1 MDQGF
6 RRGRHSVS
14 RLTVHLVC
22 ITKYRRRVLDE
33 AAVEWLR
40 EHVGRICRGLDAE
53 LLALDGEPDHI
64 HALVEYPPKHSVS
77 LLVNAIKGASS
88 RRLRKERPDLAA
100 RYRQDVLWSP
110 SYFAAST
117 GGATLDVVRRYVEQ
131 QRASSSP

>member
-1 MDQGF
+1 
-6 RRGRHSVS
+6 
-14 RLTVHLVC
+14 
-22 ITKYRRRVLDE
+22 VLDP
-33 AAVEWLR
+33 AAIDRLR
-40 EHVGRICRGLDAE
+40 EHVGDICKGLGAE
-53 LLALDGEPDHI
+53 MLALDGEPDHI

-88 RRLRKERPDLAA
+88 RRLRRERPDIAD
-100 RYRQDVLWSP
+100 RYHQDVLWSP